1 MDRYSKCTLG
11 VQAPR
16 VQIIRHRWKK
26 NNEKL
31 KLSNI
36 LLD

>member
-1 MDRYSKCTLG
+1 MDRHSKWTLG